1 MTYRALYL
9 WARAALKAAGIDD
22 PGRDAVL
29 LTEHVFG
36 LDRTKLALQGEKE
49 ASPAAEKRFR
59 QAVRE
64 RAERRPLQYILGS
77 WEFMGLTLAMGEGVL
92 TPRED
97 TETLVRT
104 AALRAT
110 AGVPCGNPAEVKV
123 QGLDLCAGSGAVALG
138 LASLLPQIEL
148 TCIELS
154 PAAFSYLTRNLA
166 AYPQYAVKAEQGDIL
181 LPQTAA
187 RFADGSVDLLT
198 ANPPYIKTAELPGLQ
213 EEVQREPR
221 LALDGGADGLVFYRA
236 ICELWVRKLRP
247 GGLLAVE
254 IGEEQ
259 GESVSALFHAC
270 GLREIKVSQDWAG
283 KDRCVCGQA
292 KLKKEA

>member
-9 WARAALKAAGIDD
+9 WARNVLQAAGLDAPNRDAALLI
-22 PGRDAVL
+22 
-29 LTEHVFG
+29 EHFFG
-36 LDRTKLALQGEKE
+36 LDRTRLVLQGEQE
-49 ASPAAEKRFR
+49 AALMAERQFR
-59 QAVRE
+59 QAVQE

-110 AGVPCGNPAEVKV
+110 AGLPTGNPAEVKV

-166 AYPQYAVKAEQGDIL
+166 AYPQYAVKAQQGDIL

-187 RFADGSVDLLT
+187 RFADGSVDLLA
-198 ANPPYIKTAELPGLQ
+198 ANPPYIKTEELPGLQ
-213 EEVQREPR
+213 EEVQREPK
-221 LALDGGADGLVFYRA
+221 LALDGGEDGLVFYRA

-270 GLREIKVSQDWAG
+270 GLWEIKVSQDWAG
-283 KDRCVCGQA
+283 KDRCVCGQT
-292 KLKKEA
+292 KL